1 MPRERRTPRPV
12 RSSLRDDPTFRQL
25 YLRQAEAQ
33 LSGRTDARFDVPLP
47 RLPAP
52 LFSIAAFFERS
63 AVTVVDG
70 ASKTF
75 TRNSVTG
82 KDVTF
87 HFCAECGSTVFWEPE
102 RTPQLIGVAVGAFGD
117 PSFPPP
123 EQSVFTTDKHGW
135 LTLPEDMPTFAVMR
149 PRPDR

>member
-1 MPRERRTPRPV
+1 MIEHFASCACGRLRLSCQGDPTRVSMCHCLDCQRRTG
-12 RSSLRDDPTFRQL
+12 S
-25 YLRQAEAQ
+25 
-33 LSGRTDARFDVPLP
+33 
-47 RLPAP
+47 
-52 LFSIAAFFERS
+52 LFSIAAFFDRS

-102 RTPQLIGVAVGAFGD
+102 RMPQLIGVAVGAFGD

-123 EQSVFTTDKHGW
+123 EQSVFTTYKHGW
-135 LTLPEDMPTFAVMR
+135 LTLPEDMPAFAIMR
-149 PRPDR
+149 PRPDH